1 MIRIYFALT
10 AILCAW
16 HGPAYGYI
24 DPGSGSAIMSA
35 IIGFFVAAGMLIK
48 TYWYKLK
55 AFFAPKTPPQDMK
68 NSADTA
74 EDQESSG

>member
-1 MIRIYFALT
+1 
-10 AILCAW
+10 
-16 HGPAYGYI
+16 
-24 DPGSGSAIMSA
+24 
-35 IIGFFVAAGMLIK
+35 VAAGMLIK